1 MRASTAYFAG
11 AGTVAAAIV
20 VGLGAGLLFSNIVSP
35 HAPRTE
41 MSRLELR
48 MAGKPVPASTAPS
61 EPVPYRAATVSA
73 PATEAQNQPESGQQ
87 AAQPAETQAPA
98 PVTQPSTPEQ
108 ARIEQA
114 KIEPAKTEQTKTE
127 QPRTEQ
133 AKLPEAAFAKS
144 SDADI
149 RRETR
154 RAEDRRRAERR
165 QQWAERRRHQPRQ
178 DVELREFEQ
187 KVREETEP
195 RLGFAT
201 EPVRLETPRIRLF
214 GDD

>member
-1 MRASTAYFAG
+1 
-11 AGTVAAAIV
+11 
-20 VGLGAGLLFSNIVSP
+20 
-35 HAPRTE
+35 

-48 MAGKPVPASTAPS
+48 MAGKSVPASTAPS

-73 PATEAQNQPESGQQ
+73 PATEAQNQPESGKQ
-87 AAQPAETQAPA
+87 AAQPTETQAAA
-98 PVTQPSTPEQ
+98 PVTPPSTPEL

-114 KIEPAKTEQTKTE
+114 K
-127 QPRTEQ
+127 TEQ
-133 AKLPEAAFAKS
+133 AKVSEAAVAKP

-165 QQWAERRRHQPRQ
+165 QQWTERRRHQPRQ
-178 DVELREFEQ
+178 DVELREVER
-187 KVREETEP
+187 KIREETEP
-195 RLGFAT
+195 RQAFAT

-214 GDD
+214 GDE